1 MEPHHAGS
9 VDAQTPAEGMVVQNH
24 YAGAFVMLLRGAME
38 ASAVPNHIFEEELAE
53 RAKLIETGSGT
64 LYHA

>member
-1 MEPHHAGS
+1 
-9 VDAQTPAEGMVVQNH
+9 MVVQNH

-53 RAKLIETGSGT
+53 RAKVIETGSGT